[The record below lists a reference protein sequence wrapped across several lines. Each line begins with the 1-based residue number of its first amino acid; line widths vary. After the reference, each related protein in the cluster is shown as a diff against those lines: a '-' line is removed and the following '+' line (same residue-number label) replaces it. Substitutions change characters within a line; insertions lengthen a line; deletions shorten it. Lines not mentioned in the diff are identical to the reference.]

1 MTVFLRLVLVY
12 PHPDKTDFDMNLPT
26 MYNIKKVLRDI
37 PMKKGIYII
46 ITAILCLS
54 LFAPVGTAHA
64 MPYFEEATVTADEVN
79 MRMRPSTDSPVIMQ
93 LTAGTRIGVFCEEVE
108 GWYRIIY
115 GNYRGYISSEYVFLP
130 SVDSMNA
137 NVLEGGLKLR
147 SNPGA
152 YSSVVSELAEGTG
165 MKITDIYGEWF
176 GVEISQ
182 AQDDGIEATLKG
194 YVNKEYVKIST
205 AKTASNMLKIGMS
218 GAEVRNVQEQ
228 LRKRNFLLAPATG
241 YFGDV
246 TEGAVEAFQRKAG
259 LDSDGIVGAQTYEML
274 FDESNGITTT
284 TAELFGITGEVKLST
299 WDDIAKKFKK
309 GDTVTVTDVKT
320 GLQYKAY
327 RFGGW
332 FHADCEPVTKDDA
345 AVIKK
350 MFGGSW
356 SWNRRAIWVTLSNG
370 ETYAASQHG
379 MPHMVD
385 VIGGNDFP
393 GHFCIH
399 FKDSKVHETS
409 AECPKHQACVQYAYD
424 KAH

>member
-1 MTVFLRLVLVY
+1 
-12 PHPDKTDFDMNLPT
+12 

-46 ITAILCLS
+46 LTVIFCVT
-54 LFAPVGTAHA
+54 LFAPFSSANA

-79 MRMRPSTDSPVIMQ
+79 MRMRPTTESPVIMQ
-93 LTAGTRIGVFCEEVE
+93 LTAGTRIGVFCEEAD
-108 GWYRIIY
+108 GWYRVIY
-115 GNYRGYISSEYVFLP
+115 GNYRGYVSSEYVFLP

-147 SNPGA
+147 NNPGT
-152 YSSVVSELAEGTG
+152 YSSVVAELSEGTG
-165 MKITDIYGEWF
+165 LKIVSINGDWYN
-176 GVEISQ
+176 VEITQ
-182 AQDDGIEATLKG
+182 TAEDGTATTLNG
-194 YVNKEYVKIST
+194 FLNKEFVKISS
-205 AKTASNMLKIGMS
+205 AETASNMLKIGMS
-218 GAEVRNVQEQ
+218 GAEVRNIQEQ

-246 TEGAVEAFQRKAG
+246 TEGAVKAFQRKAG
-259 LDSDGIVGAQTYEML
+259 LSSDGIVGAKTYEML
-274 FDESNGITTT
+274 FDEDNDISTTA
-284 TAELFGITGEVKLST
+284 AELFGITGEVRLST
-299 WDDIAKKFKK
+299 WDDIAKEFKK

-332 FHADCEPVTKDDA
+332 FHADCEPVTKEDA

-350 MFGGSW
+350 MFGGKW
-356 SWNRRAIWVTLSNG
+356 SWNRRAIWVTLKNG
-370 ETYAASQHG
+370 KTYAASQHG

-385 VIGGNDFP
+385 VIAGNDFP

-399 FKDSKVHETS
+399 FKDSMVHETS
-409 AECPKHQACVQYAYD
+409 AECPRHQACVQYAYD